1 MLKKIVLFFVVI
13 SLTSCGTIY
22 STSSD
27 RVERRDV
34 GRALNTDLGVVIDV
48 VPVKIRGETSN
59 VGAITGAIIG
69 GIASQKVGSGTGQE
83 IAIVAGVVAGGII
96 GYFLPVKIGEHNGF
110 QYTISLDDTKNAISI
125 IQGVSDDKKSNHKV
139 GDRVTVIYGNQ
150 VRVIPSKN

>member
-69 GIASQKVGSGTGQE
+69 GIAS
-83 IAIVAGVVAGGII
+83 
-96 GYFLPVKIGEHNGF
+96 
-110 QYTISLDDTKNAISI
+110 
-125 IQGVSDDKKSNHKV
+125 
-139 GDRVTVIYGNQ
+139 
-150 VRVIPSKN
+150 